1 MKKFYEKF
9 CKAEVAVAST
19 CLITCVS
26 VIFISALLRVI
37 GHPINWATD
46 LSLLLFTWSTFMGAD
61 IAFRAGK
68 LVNVDILANMLPDC
82 MRKWNKIVIYSV
94 CLIFL
99 FALVYLG
106 FIQSVKTWHRSFNG
120 ISWLSYTWVTL
131 SVPVCCL
138 SMIVTTLL
146 KIRDTVKN
154 VAELTFL

>member
-9 CKAEVAVAST
+9 CKAEVAVASI

-99 FALVYLG
+99 CALVYLG
-106 FIQSVKTWHRSFNG
+106 LIQSVKTWHRSFNG
-120 ISWLSYTWVTL
+120 ISWLSYTWVIL

-138 SMIVTTLL
+138 SMVVTTLL

>member
-9 CKAEVAVAST
+9 CKAEVAVASI

-99 FALVYLG
+99 CALVYLG
-106 FIQSVKTWHRSFNG
+106 LIQSVKTWHRSFNG

-138 SMIVTTLL
+138 SMGVTTLL

>member
-1 MKKFYEKF
+1 MIKYYEKF
-9 CKAEVAVAST
+9 SKAEVAVASI

-99 FALVYLG
+99 CALVYLG
-106 FIQSVKTWHRSFNG
+106 LIQSVKTWHRSFNG

-138 SMIVTTLL
+138 SMVVTTLL

>member
-9 CKAEVAVAST
+9 CKAEVAVASI

-99 FALVYLG
+99 CVLVYLG
-106 FIQSVKTWHRSFNG
+106 LIQSVKTWHRSFNG

-138 SMIVTTLL
+138 SMVVTTLL

>member
-9 CKAEVAVAST
+9 CKAEVAVASI

-99 FALVYLG
+99 CALVYLG
-106 FIQSVKTWHRSFNG
+106 LIQSVKTWHRSFNG

-138 SMIVTTLL
+138 SMVVTTLL

>member
-9 CKAEVAVAST
+9 CKAEVAVASI

-94 CLIFL
+94 CLMFL
-99 FALVYLG
+99 CALVYLG
-106 FIQSVKTWHRSFNG
+106 LIQSVKTWHRSFNG

-138 SMIVTTLL
+138 SMVVTTLL

>member
-9 CKAEVAVAST
+9 CKAEVAVASI

-99 FALVYLG
+99 CALVYLG
-106 FIQSVKTWHRSFNG
+106 LIQSVKTWHRSFNG

-138 SMIVTTLL
+138 SMVVTTLL
-146 KIRDTVKN
+146 KIRDTVKK

>member
-1 MKKFYEKF
+1 
-9 CKAEVAVAST
+9 
-19 CLITCVS
+19 
-26 VIFISALLRVI
+26 
-37 GHPINWATD
+37 
-46 LSLLLFTWSTFMGAD
+46 MGAD

-99 FALVYLG
+99 CALVYLG
-106 FIQSVKTWHRSFNG
+106 LIQSVKTWHRSFNG

-138 SMIVTTLL
+138 SMVVTTLL

>member
-9 CKAEVAVAST
+9 CKAEVAVASI

-68 LVNVDILANMLPDC
+68 LVNVDILANMLPDY

-99 FALVYLG
+99 CALVYLG
-106 FIQSVKTWHRSFNG
+106 LIQSVKTWHRSFNG

-138 SMIVTTLL
+138 SMVVTTLL

>member
-19 CLITCVS
+19 CLITCVT

-68 LVNVDILANMLPDC
+68 LVNVDILPNMMSDK
-82 MRKWNKIVIYSV
+82 MRKWNKLIIYVI
-94 CLIFL
+94 CLVFCI
-99 FALVYLG
+99 ALVYYG
-106 FIQSVKTWHRSFNG
+106 SIQSVKTWHRAFNG
-120 ISWLSYTWVTL
+120 IPWLSYTWVTL
-131 SVPVCCL
+131 SVPVCFL
-138 SMIVTTLL
+138 SMSVTIIL
-146 KIRDTVKN
+146 KIRDTILNK
-154 VAELTFL
+154 AELTFL

>member
-9 CKAEVAVAST
+9 CKAEVAVASI

-61 IAFRAGK
+61 IALRAGK
-68 LVNVDILANMLPDC
+68 LVNVDILVNMLPDC

-99 FALVYLG
+99 CALVYLG
-106 FIQSVKTWHRSFNG
+106 LIQSVKTWHRSFNG

-138 SMIVTTLL
+138 SMVVTTLL

>member
-9 CKAEVAVAST
+9 CKAEVAVASI

-99 FALVYLG
+99 CALVYLG
-106 FIQSVKTWHRSFNG
+106 LIQSVKTWHRSFNA

-138 SMIVTTLL
+138 SMVVTTLL

>member
-9 CKAEVAVAST
+9 CKAEVAVASI

-46 LSLLLFTWSTFMGAD
+46 FSLLLFAWSTFMGAD

-99 FALVYLG
+99 CALVYLG
-106 FIQSVKTWHRSFNG
+106 LIQSVKTWHRSFNG

-138 SMIVTTLL
+138 SMVVTTLL

>member
-9 CKAEVAVAST
+9 CKAEVAVASI

-68 LVNVDILANMLPDC
+68 LVNVDILVNMLPDC

-99 FALVYLG
+99 CALVYLG
-106 FIQSVKTWHRSFNG
+106 LIQSVKTWHRSFNG

-138 SMIVTTLL
+138 SMVVTTLL

>member
-9 CKAEVAVAST
+9 CKAEVAVASI

-68 LVNVDILANMLPDC
+68 LVNVDILVNMLPDC

-99 FALVYLG
+99 CV
-106 FIQSVKTWHRSFNG
+106 R
-120 ISWLSYTWVTL
+120 
-131 SVPVCCL
+131 
-138 SMIVTTLL
+138 
-146 KIRDTVKN
+146 
-154 VAELTFL
+154 

>member
-9 CKAEVAVAST
+9 CKAEVAVASI

-82 MRKWNKIVIYSV
+82 LRKWNKIVIYSV

-99 FALVYLG
+99 CALVYLG
-106 FIQSVKTWHRSFNG
+106 LIQSVKTWHRSFNG

-138 SMIVTTLL
+138 SMVVTTLL

>member
-9 CKAEVAVAST
+9 CKAEVAVASI

-99 FALVYLG
+99 CALVYLG
-106 FIQSVKTWHRSFNG
+106 LIQSVKTWHRSFNG

-131 SVPVCCL
+131 SVPVCCQ
-138 SMIVTTLL
+138 SMVVTTLL